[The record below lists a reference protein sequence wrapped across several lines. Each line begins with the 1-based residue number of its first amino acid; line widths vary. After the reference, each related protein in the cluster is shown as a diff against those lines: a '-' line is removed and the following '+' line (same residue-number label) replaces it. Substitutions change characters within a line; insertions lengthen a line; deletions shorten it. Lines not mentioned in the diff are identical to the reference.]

1 MLCYSLVSYRRNLG
15 DVKSGSSGL
24 SLRSDNLESGGELYT
39 EDDFREPFAAVE
51 LSIAKGTGPIAFDAR
66 GGGTSLFIPN
76 RMLKEQLQFYRKSE
90 RITELSE
97 PIILVRTSTS
107 PSYQRSRANSPVSV
121 SAIL

>member
-1 MLCYSLVSYRRNLG
+1 M
-15 DVKSGSSGL
+15 KSGSSGL

-66 GGGTSLFIPN
+66 GGTRLFIPN
-76 RMLKEQLQFYRKSE
+76 RMLEEQPQFYRKSD

-107 PSYQRSRANSPVSV
+107 PSYQRSRANSPLSV